1 MRSRNLGPV
10 CLGAFNW
17 YFPEVMT
24 RKSPETP
31 DSHRY
36 RPVLE
41 PEAAAGVLR
50 AVYAAAFV
58 GAVGITLSAL
68 LENNARI
75 STLGASASFTFL
87 VLLLLS
93 RPAQV
98 TIAGALG
105 TFFLMGII
113 VWSTVTGYGI
123 RDLTFPAFAFVI
135 LLTNLVLS
143 GAYAWAATGLTC
155 LTAVGIAL
163 SEHLGLLRTPT
174 SHYTS
179 GTSVVIVGAIT
190 IAIALCA
197 RRIVRAYHDG
207 LERIGVQELGYQHIF
222 NATTEAIFLVDP
234 MTERIVDVN
243 ESAQNMLGYTR
254 QEFLRSSLQL
264 LAAKHQSAQH
274 VIEMMEA
281 GMKGEPLLFQ
291 WKVNAKD
298 GAELSVEVSLRPTR
312 VESKKVLLAVMRDAT
327 EARRIQAKLQ
337 EAEKLQAVGQLAG
350 GIAHDFNNQL
360 TGILANA
367 SLLKEKLTDPRLQKC
382 AEVIERCSRR
392 SADLTAQL
400 LAFARQGKHQN
411 VDVDLH
417 DLVGEVVELLKHT
430 IDKRIVLHTQLE
442 NRPLHVTGDP
452 TLLQN
457 ALLNLGLNA
466 CDAMPEGGTLRFTTS
481 VQEVETTQTGLAL
494 SLSHGNYAKIQVA
507 DSGCGMS
514 EKTLKRIFEPF
525 FTTKAAGNG
534 MGLAAVYGALESHK
548 GDISV
553 ESEVGVGT
561 TFTMLLPL
569 SERTHD
575 SIKLPTPVRH
585 FDGVRILLAEDEH
598 DVAMTTIVILEEL
611 GCHVTRY
618 ENGLLA
624 LDAFRSNP
632 ENFDLVMVDHM
643 MPGLSGREALKKM
656 KEIFPGLRAVITS
669 GYSNEAVIDSESD
682 EAHHFL
688 PKPFTTSQVSACLNR
703 VLEVRSQPGNEVP
716 TPLRAS
722 Q

>member
-1 MRSRNLGPV
+1 M
-10 CLGAFNW
+10 A
-17 YFPEVMT
+17 
-24 RKSPETP
+24 RKSQEAP
-31 DSHRY
+31 DSQRD

-50 AVYAAAFV
+50 AVYAAAFL
-58 GAVGITLSAL
+58 GAVGITVSAL
-68 LENNARI
+68 IGDHSRI
-75 STLGASASFTFL
+75 SALGASASLTFL

-98 TIAGALG
+98 ASAGALG
-105 TFFLMGII
+105 TFFLLSII

-123 RDLTFPAFAFVI
+123 RDLTFPAFAFVM
-135 LLTNLVLS
+135 LLGNLVLTR
-143 GAYAWAATGLTC
+143 AWAAAATLASC
-155 LTAVGIAL
+155 LISTGIAL
-163 SEHLGLLRTPT
+163 SEYHGLLRTPT
-174 SHYTS
+174 SQYTS
-179 GTSVVIVGAIT
+179 ATSVVIVAAISVS
-190 IAIALCA
+190 IALTV
-197 RRIVRAYHDG
+197 RRIVRAYHDD

-234 MTERIVDVN
+234 NTERIVDVN

-264 LAAKHQSAQH
+264 LAAKHQSAQR
-274 VIEMMEA
+274 VVEMMES
-281 GMKGEPLLFQ
+281 GMKGDPLLFE
-291 WKVNAKD
+291 WTVNAKD
-298 GAELSVEVSLRPTR
+298 GSELFVEVSLRPTR

-337 EAEKLQAVGQLAG
+337 ETEKLQAVGQLAG

-367 SLLKEKLTDPRLQKC
+367 SLLREKLTDPRLQKC

-400 LAFARQGKHQN
+400 LAFARRGKHQN
-411 VDVDLH
+411 VDVDIH
-417 DLVGEVVELLKHT
+417 DLVAEVVELLKHT
-430 IDKRIVLHTQLE
+430 IDKRITLE
-442 NRPLHVTGDP
+442 TELSARPLHVTGDP

-466 CDAMPEGGTLRFTTS
+466 CDAMPHGGTLKFITA
-481 VQEVETTQTGLAL
+481 VQEVETTQTGLSLA
-494 SLSHGNYAKIQVA
+494 LSHGSYARVQVA
-507 DSGCGMS
+507 DTGVGMS
-514 EKTLKRIFEPF
+514 DMILKRIFEPF
-525 FTTKAAGNG
+525 FTTKSEGNG
-534 MGLAAVYGALESHK
+534 MGLAAVYGAMESHK

-553 ESEVGVGT
+553 ESELGVGT

-575 SIKLPTPVRH
+575 SIKMQIPVRH

-598 DVAMTTIVILEEL
+598 DVARATISLLEEL
-611 GCHVTRY
+611 GCKVTRC

-624 LDAFRSNP
+624 VEVFSQSPGD
-632 ENFDLVMVDHM
+632 FDLVMVDHM

-656 KEIFPGLRAVITS
+656 RLISPQLRAIITS
-669 GYSNEAVIDSESD
+669 GYSNEAVIDSESV
-682 EAHHFL
+682 EVQHFL
-688 PKPFTTSQVSACLNR
+688 PKPFTVSQLSACLNR
-703 VLEVRSQPGNEVP
+703 VLDLRSQPEHDIP
-716 TPLRAS
+716 KEQSAS
-722 Q
+722 SS